1 MQIYKNYRK
10 TIIFYFLLIS
20 LLIIY
25 KQQKIKSL
33 VIALR
38 LNFPYF
44 CCMVKKL
51 KIDGIDKIIIKR
63 LVNDARTPILS
74 IAREVGI
81 SGAAIHQ
88 RLRKLEAS
96 DLIDGYKMTLNPKA
110 LGYTTTAFVG
120 VFLDSSSLYSS
131 AIKRLKEIPEVV
143 ESHYTTGNYA
153 VFIKILCKNNEDL
166 MHLLN
171 KDIQNIKGVSRTE
184 TFISLDQ
191 QIDRQIKI

>member
-1 MQIYKNYRK
+1 M
-10 TIIFYFLLIS
+10 S
-20 LLIIY
+20 
-25 KQQKIKSL
+25 
-33 VIALR
+33 
-38 LNFPYF
+38 
-44 CCMVKKL
+44 KKL

-63 LVNDARTPILS
+63 LVEDARTPILS

-88 RLRKLEAS
+88 RLRKLDES
-96 DLIDGYKMTLNPKA
+96 DLIEGYKMVLNPKA

-120 VFLDSSSLYSS
+120 VFLDSASLYSS
-131 AIKRLKEIPEVV
+131 AIKRLKDIPEVV

-153 VFIKILCKNNEDL
+153 IFIKILCKNNEDL

-171 KDIQNIKGVSRTE
+171 KDIQTIKGVSRTE

>member
-1 MQIYKNYRK
+1 M
-10 TIIFYFLLIS
+10 
-20 LLIIY
+20 
-25 KQQKIKSL
+25 
-33 VIALR
+33 
-38 LNFPYF
+38 
-44 CCMVKKL
+44 
-51 KIDGIDKIIIKR
+51 KIDGIDKIIIKN

-88 RLRKLEAS
+88 RLRKLEKS
-96 DLIDGYKMTLNPKA
+96 NLIEGYKMVINPKA

-120 VFLDSSSLYSS
+120 VFLDASNLYSS
-131 AIKRLKEIPEVV
+131 AIKRLKEIPEIV

-153 VFIKILCKNNEDL
+153 IFIKIMCKNNEDL

-191 QIDRQIKI
+191 QIDRQIAI

>member
-1 MQIYKNYRK
+1 MG
-10 TIIFYFLLIS
+10 
-20 LLIIY
+20 
-25 KQQKIKSL
+25 
-33 VIALR
+33 V
-38 LNFPYF
+38 
-44 CCMVKKL
+44 
-51 KIDGIDKIIIKR
+51 KIDGIDKIIINR
-63 LVNDARTPILS
+63 LIEDARTPILS

-96 DLIDGYKMTLNPKA
+96 KLIAGSQLVLDPKI

-120 VFLDSSSLYSS
+120 IFLDASSMYAS
-131 AIKRLKEIPEVV
+131 AIKRLKNIPEVV

-153 VFIKILCKNNEDL
+153 IFIKILCKNNNDL

-171 KDIQNIKGVSRTE
+171 HDIQRIKGVARTE

-191 QIDRQIKI
+191 QISRQIKI

>member
-1 MQIYKNYRK
+1 M
-10 TIIFYFLLIS
+10 
-20 LLIIY
+20 
-25 KQQKIKSL
+25 
-33 VIALR
+33 
-38 LNFPYF
+38 
-44 CCMVKKL
+44 
-51 KIDGIDKIIIKR
+51 KIDGIDKIIIKS

-88 RLRKLEAS
+88 RLRKLEKS
-96 DLIDGYKMTLNPKA
+96 NLIEGYKMVINPKA

-120 VFLDSSSLYSS
+120 IFLEASNLYSS
-131 AIKRLKEIPEVV
+131 AIKRLKEIPEIV

-153 VFIKILCKNNEDL
+153 IFIKIMCKNNEDL

-171 KDIQNIKGVSRTE
+171 KDIKNIEGISRTE

-191 QIDRQIKI
+191 QIDRQITN

>member
-1 MQIYKNYRK
+1 M
-10 TIIFYFLLIS
+10 
-20 LLIIY
+20 
-25 KQQKIKSL
+25 
-33 VIALR
+33 
-38 LNFPYF
+38 
-44 CCMVKKL
+44 

-63 LVNDARTPILS
+63 LVKDARTPILS

-88 RLRKLEAS
+88 RLKKIEKS
-96 DLIDGYKMTLNPKA
+96 KLIDGYKMVINPRS

-120 VFLDSSSLYSS
+120 IFLDSSSLYSS
-131 AIKRLKEIPEVV
+131 AIKRLKDIPEIV

-191 QIDRQIKI
+191 QISRQISI

>member
-1 MQIYKNYRK
+1 M
-10 TIIFYFLLIS
+10 S
-20 LLIIY
+20 
-25 KQQKIKSL
+25 
-33 VIALR
+33 
-38 LNFPYF
+38 
-44 CCMVKKL
+44 KKL

-63 LVNDARTPILS
+63 LVKDARTPILS

-88 RLRKLEAS
+88 RLRKLDDS
-96 DLIDGYKMTLNPKA
+96 NLIDGYKMVLNPKA

-120 VFLDSSSLYSS
+120 VFLESANLYSS
-131 AIKRLKEIPEVV
+131 AIKRLKDIPEVV

-153 VFIKILCKNNEDL
+153 VFIKIMCKNNQDL

-171 KDIQNIKGVSRTE
+171 KDIQTIKGVSRTE